1 MRKLLFTLL
10 LACLFVMARGQTVL
24 YWFDG
29 YSGPATSAT
38 LTGGT
43 VKVDASGLTDGL
55 HALHVQC
62 MLDNGSTTPIATR
75 YFLRVRELDVVG
87 GTEAIY
93 WFDGYSG
100 LAKRADVING
110 AVEVDAS
117 ELADGLHA
125 LHLQCQLPDGTRTY
139 ISTRYF
145 IRVREL
151 EVAEGV
157 KAVYWFDDQSGQAL
171 TAPVVGGTVEV
182 NATELADGL
191 HALHLQCQLPDGT
204 RTYIATRY
212 FIRVRELEVVEG
224 VKAVYWFDDQSG
236 QALTAPV
243 VDGTVEVNASALA
256 DGLHTLHLQCILG
269 DGSSSY
275 TTNRYFLRVSQHDVA
290 TGSEVVYWFDD
301 QTDDVKRTPMTEGML
316 EIDASGLDD
325 GLHALHLQCLLSD
338 GSSTYVATRFFLRV
352 SPQAETLRCLYRID
366 DDTEV
371 KDMGT
376 ISPGA
381 TVPFDLDVSELSN
394 GLHSITYILDCGK
407 GGSRIARRFFIKIPV
422 GGNKLTKYQ
431 YWVNDNVDKVRTTE
445 VNPNQN
451 PLQLTDLLPVESCP
465 LRSELF
471 HFEFKNGQPMMYAKN
486 TLKARFYD
494 RYDHF
499 TTVEENYV
507 DNSVSAP
514 VVVSG
519 VLTPNESETT
529 EWPAA
534 NTVKWYTLVAERG
547 DSLRLKLSC
556 AATIQLFAPSG
567 EEVYKADG
575 AEAVKWGGLHV
586 KESGTFYV
594 ALHDVTATRGNT
606 ITIDYQHFDRYAIL
620 QQDVRIVGNG
630 GPSTINFEGN
640 GFDELQWVKLI
651 KDDATITS
659 VEVVNDGKAQVAVKF
674 DFTRAELGTYKAVFH
689 FIDGN
694 KEVASC
700 VTVVEAEPSSYQAT
714 ASYASQFLISRG
726 NDYNFKIRNLGNMS
740 AYDVPMTIL
749 IYTPDKA
756 SLKGVSSKN
765 LILGSFTEDFASPD
779 IEGFPY
785 KRTYSFSRTLPPS
798 SAEAFTVHV
807 NTTETVYVY
816 LVAEG
821 TRAGGPSTPVTSL
834 DPNDIYGYQDD
845 KGDKTIRNGLTQVY
859 YTIEFENDPEFA
871 TAPAHDI
878 YVTDVLDPTLFDLT
892 TFAPTRVKVGAKEV
906 ELDGSKNGSV
916 TFSMLPEIYAI
927 AQLDWSLDETTG
939 KVSWHISS
947 LDPMTIEPTEELTSG
962 VLPVNTDGNGTGE
975 LSFDIQLKPNLPD
988 GTKVENKATIVFD
1001 ENDPITTPAWV
1012 NTVDSRP
1019 KGDVNG
1025 DGKVTVTDAALVL
1038 EKAHGNTPEGFI
1050 ESAADMNGDGKV
1062 TEKDAV
1068 LILDMIL
1075 TQ

>member
-1 MRKLLFTLL
+1 MRKLLLTLL

-29 YSGPATSAT
+29 YSGPVTSAT
-38 LTGGT
+38 LTGNT

-75 YFLRVRELDVVG
+75 YFLRVRELDVIG

-100 LAKRADVING
+100 LAKRADVTNG

-151 EVAEGV
+151 KVA
-157 KAVYWFDDQSGQAL
+157 
-171 TAPVVGGTVEV
+171 
-182 NATELADGL
+182 
-191 HALHLQCQLPDGT
+191 
-204 RTYIATRY
+204 
-212 FIRVRELEVVEG
+212 EG

-243 VDGTVEVNASALA
+243 VDGTVEVDASALA
-256 DGLHTLHLQCILG
+256 DGLHSLHLQCILG

-290 TGSEVVYWFDD
+290 TGSEVVYWFDG
-301 QTDDVKRTPMTEGML
+301 QTDDVKRTPMVEGML

-371 KDMGT
+371 RNMGT

-381 TVPFDLDVSELSN
+381 TVPFDLNVSELSN
-394 GLHSITYILDCGK
+394 GLHSITYILDSGK

-431 YWVNDNVDKVRTTE
+431 YWVNDNVDQVRTTE
-445 VNPNQN
+445 LDPNQN
-451 PLQLTDLLPVESCP
+451 PLELTNLLPVESCP

-471 HFEFKNGQPMMYAKN
+471 HFEFNKDGQPMMFAKN

-534 NTVKWYTLVAERG
+534 NTVKWYTLEAERG

-556 AATIQLFAPSG
+556 AATIQLFTPSG

-586 KESGTFYV
+586 KESGTFFV
-594 ALHDVTATRGNT
+594 ALHDVTATKGNT

-640 GFDELQWVKLI
+640 GFDELQWVNLI

-659 VEVVNDGKAQVAVKF
+659 VVVNDGKAEVAVKF
-674 DFTRAELGTYKAVFH
+674 DFTGAELGIYKAVFH

-714 ASYASQFLISRG
+714 ASYASLFLISRG

-845 KGDKTIRNGLTQVY
+845 KGDKTIRGGQTQVY

-878 YVTDVLDPTLFDLT
+878 YVTDVLNPTLFDLT
-892 TFAPTRVKVGAKEV
+892 TFAPTRVKIGAKVV

-939 KVSWHISS
+939 EVSWHISS

-975 LSFDIQLKPNLPD
+975 LSFDIQLMPNLPD
-988 GTKVENKATIVFD
+988 GTKVENKASIVFD
-1001 ENDPITTPAWV
+1001 ENAAITTPIWV

-1038 EKAHGNTPEGFI
+1038 EKAHGNTLEGFI
-1050 ESAADMNGDGKV
+1050 GSAADMNGDGKV